1 MLFLNNKRNIAFIL
15 KLSFYVYVIFFWIKM
30 IFLAKALMGLETPG
44 QAVHIMQTSNI
55 FLVKIIRAIISN
67 KKAWYYVIPSLI
79 KEVSFP
85 YLILV
90 YLWVSQYDDKIL
102 NLLSFTILFPLIV
115 LLGVLFS
122 LNQKTLANGLSV
134 AHSLGILMIVFSV
147 VMSVYTLV
155 SFLKER
161 KNIEL
166 I

>member
-1 MLFLNNKRNIAFIL
+1 
-15 KLSFYVYVIFFWIKM
+15 M
-30 IFLAKALMGLETPG
+30 IFLAKALMDLETPG